1 MSEPD
6 RQYAMTFHPE
16 ASEPYLL
23 QNTGLQPAGPGR
35 HTGIMIS
42 VIRSPATRKAGRL
55 DAYGAAQQAAA

>member
-1 MSEPD
+1 MASRNLENRILIHQVHYRMSEPD

-35 HTGIMIS
+35 HTGIMI
-42 VIRSPATRKAGRL
+42 L
-55 DAYGAAQQAAA
+55 L